1 MPLYQVIVLAVV
13 QGLTEFLPVSSSA
26 HLALVPWLFGWQDP
40 GLSFD
45 IALHLGTLA
54 AVLIYFFKDW
64 VQIIGQAFGLR
75 IGGDSQLA
83 QQPKLLR
90 GLTHGAGPQ
99 GSFDYVIVLAA
110 VAVVLFTLV
119 YAIKFLVRP
128 GEREASHIKR
138 IVLNQDYHGT

>member
-1 MPLYQVIVLAVV
+1 MKPRLFSLLLLSGAA
-13 QGLTEFLPVSSSA
+13 LLPVA
-26 HLALVPWLFGWQDP
+26 RACEVC
-40 GLSFD
+40 
-45 IALHLGTLA
+45 A
-54 AVLIYFFKDW
+54 
-64 VQIIGQAFGLR
+64 
-75 IGGDSQLA
+75 A

-138 IVLNQDYHGT
+138 IVLNQDYHGI